1 MARKINFG
9 TINAQAI
16 EALNAWNYVDLNGQE
31 VRKTAKAQVDSAQ
44 KKIDDILA
52 LRHQA
57 VAEGLSI
64 DEAVA
69 KYSTVEAQAILL
81 KAQDN
86 VKDVAKSL
94 REKQVRAKA
103 LVPADLYKA
112 YTVKNATGD
121 SAPFVA
127 GIREFLATLGI
138 NTPEVATEKF
148 AETLA
153 VRIGRGKATGKVKR
167 EGHKSQDFKEAQ
179 FADMVIRE
187 FLEFLIN
194 DKGVL
199 DQAQDGT
206 LSYHDFDADKKVEE
220 SKEENEAA

>member
-1 MARKINFG
+1 MAKKINFG
-9 TINAQAI
+9 TINAQAVD
-16 EALNAWNYVDLNGQE
+16 ALNAWNYVDLNGQE
-31 VRKTAKAQVDSAQ
+31 VRKQAKALIDAAQGQIDS
-44 KKIDDILA
+44 ILA
-52 LRHQA
+52 LRAEA
-57 VAEGLSI
+57 VKNGMSI

-69 KYSTVEAQAILL
+69 KFSTV
-81 KAQDN
+81 KAQTDLLN
-86 VKDVAKSL
+86 LQETAKEQAKVL
-94 REKQVRAKA
+94 REKQNKAKA

-153 VRIGRGKATGKVKR
+153 VRIGRVKATGKVKR

-206 LSYHDFDADKKVEE
+206 LSYHDFSKDNAEE
-220 SKEENEAA
+220 KKEEVVA